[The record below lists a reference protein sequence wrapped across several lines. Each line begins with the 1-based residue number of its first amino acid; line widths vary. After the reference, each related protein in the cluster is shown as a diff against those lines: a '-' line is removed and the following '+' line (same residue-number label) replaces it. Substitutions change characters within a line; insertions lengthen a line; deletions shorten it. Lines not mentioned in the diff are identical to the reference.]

1 MRDDALSKVKTLLTL
16 ESDIYKTLRKM
27 VTRELEAILLHEDM
41 EELLSILSEKQ
52 EVISRLQLLAD
63 SWTDVHPL
71 LGMDEQRGTL
81 SFWDKLSELFPE
93 EQATE
98 LNSILSEARAAA
110 EDLMEA
116 EKSVHTELEK
126 HIQKLREKM
135 LGFKQGR
142 SAAIGYAKMGGG
154 QTDAQ

>member
-1 MRDDALSKVKTLLTL
+1 
-16 ESDIYKTLRKM
+16 M

-41 EELLSILSEKQ
+41 EELLSILNEKQ

-71 LGMDEQRGTL
+71 LGTNEQRGTL

-93 EQATE
+93 EQAAE
-98 LNSILSEARAAA
+98 LSSILSEARAAA

-116 EKSVHTELEK
+116 EKNVHTELEK
-126 HIQKLREKM
+126 HIKKLREKM
-135 LGFKQGR
+135 LGFKHGR

-154 QTDAQ
+154 QTDV